1 MREIDHPAGV
11 REVDHPAPGGLDL
24 EELEVEL
31 ILEAIC
37 RVYGLDFRG
46 YSRASIRRR
55 LRRRMGEEGAGSISG
70 LQERVLHDAGC
81 MSRLLQDLS
90 VSDTEMFR
98 DPRFFRA
105 FREKVVPALR
115 TYPFVRIWTAGCA
128 TGEETYSL
136 AIVLQEEGLY
146 ERARVYA
153 TDMNERVLDRARA
166 GEYPITKMREYTR
179 NYIAAGGTKAL
190 SAYYRADGATAR
202 FHPDLA
208 GNVIFAQH
216 NLVSDRSFNEF
227 NAILCRNVMIY
238 FDRALQEQVHGVL
251 YESLAMFG
259 VLGLGARESIRL
271 TRYQPYYEELDG
283 REKLFRKVRWAH
295 SGSS

>member
-1 MREIDHPAGV
+1 VREVDHPAGV
-11 REVDHPAPGGLDL
+11 RAVDHPAPGGLDL
-24 EELEVEL
+24 EGLEVEL

-55 LRRRMGEEGAGSISG
+55 LRRWMGKEGAGSISG
-70 LQERVLHDAGC
+70 LQERVLHDTGC

-98 DPRFFRA
+98 DPPFFRA

-153 TDMNERVLDRARA
+153 TDMNEGVLDHARA

-190 SAYYRADGATAR
+190 SAYYRADGTTAR

-259 VLGLGARESIRL
+259 VLGLGARESIKL
-271 TRYQPYYEELDG
+271 TRCEPYYEELDDKQ
-283 REKLFRKVRWAH
+283 KLYRKVR
-295 SGSS
+295 